1 MSSDVFYADMRAKK
15 GASLL
20 EKLERLYHRAGFASL
35 FKPKDLVAI
44 KLHFGERGN
53 TAYIRPQF
61 LRRIVDKVRTSGAS
75 PFLTDSNTLYVG
87 SRSNAVDH
95 LQTAIENGFDYAVVN
110 APLVIADGLLGLDY
124 ETVRIDGKWFKE
136 VKIGS
141 ALVQADGIISV
152 AHFKGH
158 GAAGF
163 GGTLK
168 NLGMGGASRS
178 GKQMQ
183 HSDVLPRVSAE
194 KCKACQK
201 CIRWCPASAI
211 NIEERAAV
219 ISEDRCIG
227 CAECTV
233 VCPYHAIAINWKT
246 EEGALQEKI
255 AEYTL
260 GVLKSKEGKAGFIS
274 FVTDVS
280 PDCDCCAWNDAPIV
294 PDIGILASKDP
305 IALDCACADLVNR
318 TTALRDS
325 RLDEN
330 PETSDKLRALNP
342 EVNWKIQLEYG
353 ERLGLGTM
361 DYRLI
366 KVD

>member
-1 MSSDVFYADMRAKK
+1 
-15 GASLL
+15 
-20 EKLERLYHRAGFASL
+20 LYDRAGFSSL
-35 FKPKDLVAI
+35 FKSKDLVAI

-61 LRRIVDKVRTSGAS
+61 LRRVVDKVRASGAR
-75 PFLTDSNTLYVG
+75 PFLTDANTLYVG

-95 LQTAIENGFDYAVVN
+95 LQTAVENGFDYAVVN
-110 APLVIADGLLGLDY
+110 APLVIADGLIGMDY
-124 ETVRIDGKWFKE
+124 ETVRIDGKWFKK

-158 GAAGF
+158 GATGF

-168 NLGMGGASRS
+168 NLGMGGACRS

-183 HSDVLPRVSAE
+183 HSDLLPRVSRE
-194 KCKACQK
+194 KCTACRK
-201 CIRWCPASAI
+201 CTRWCPAAAI
-211 NIEERAAV
+211 NIEEQAAV

-233 VCPYHAIAINWKT
+233 ICPHSAIDISWKS
-246 EEGALQEKI
+246 EEGVLQEKM

-260 GVLKSKEGKAGFIS
+260 GVLKGKEGKAGFIS

-305 IALDCACADLVNR
+305 IALDQACADLVNR
-318 TTALRDS
+318 AAALSGS
-325 RLDEN
+325 RMDDN
-330 PETSDKLRALNP
+330 PEARDKWRALNP
-342 EVNWKIQLEYG
+342 KVDWMTQLEYG
-353 ERLGLGTM
+353 ERIGLGTR
-361 DYRLI
+361 DYRLV
-366 KVD
+366 KVG